1 MKQHHKGFT
10 LIELMIVVAIVGIL
24 ASLAY
29 PAYRDS
35 ITKGK
40 RAQARTALVD
50 LMQQQERYMT
60 QRNCYLEFATN
71 ASTGVSTATTSCNL
85 TPNPVP
91 FKGFSSDTNA
101 NSAYTLAA
109 GRCGTQEIRECVR
122 VTATPRFSDP
132 KVDVLQLTSTGL
144 KTCTGTSKD
153 ANGFSKECW
162 P

>member
-1 MKQHHKGFT
+1 MKQYHKGFT

-35 ITKGK
+35 IIKGK
-40 RAQARTALVD
+40 RAQGRTALLE

-60 QRNCYLEFATN
+60 QRNCYLVFTTN
-71 ASTGVSTATTSCNL
+71 AGTGASTATTSCNL
-85 TPNPVP
+85 TPSPVP

-101 NSAYTLAA
+101 NSAYTLEAET
-109 GRCGTQEIRECVR
+109 CDTQAIRECVR
-122 VTATPRFSDP
+122 IKATPRFSDP
-132 KVDVLQLTSTGL
+132 KVNVLKFTSTGVR
-144 KTCTGTSKD
+144 TCTGTSAD

>member
-35 ITKGK
+35 IIKGK
-40 RAQARTALVD
+40 RAQGRTALVE

-60 QRNCYLEFATN
+60 QRNCYLEFTTN
-71 ASTGVSTATTSCNL
+71 AGTGAGTAVASCLL

-109 GRCGTQEIRECVR
+109 ERCDTQLIRECVR
-122 VTATPRFSDP
+122 VTATPRFTDA
-132 KVDVLQLTSTGL
+132 KVGTLKFTSTGL
-144 KTCTGTSKD
+144 RTCTGTSAD